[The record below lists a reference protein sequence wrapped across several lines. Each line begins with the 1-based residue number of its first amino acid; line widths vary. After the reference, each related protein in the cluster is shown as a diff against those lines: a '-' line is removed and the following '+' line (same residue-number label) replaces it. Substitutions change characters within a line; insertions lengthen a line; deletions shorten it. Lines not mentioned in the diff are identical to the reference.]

1 MQYIILMFLLISF
14 SSYAQDSDV
23 VFTVSKKPAVV
34 SISPSIDTLYNC
46 MAYRF
51 VLRGLDVKDIDSI
64 SFGQAKVK
72 LDDVLHIS
80 NASMYDT
87 VLKLYAHKQGVM
99 TEVFSK
105 RFVVTYCADKPLP
118 AKRGRK
124 KPIVQ
129 SLSTQAQKRDRRRT
143 PNSLNTTTTNRQW

>member
-1 MQYIILMFLLISF
+1 MRLFFLF
-14 SSYAQDSDV
+14 SVLFVTCANAQDSDV

-46 MAYRF
+46 MAYSF
-51 VLRGLDVKDIDSI
+51 VLKGLDVKDIDSI
-64 SFGQAKVK
+64 SFGNAKIK

-99 TEVFSK
+99 TEVFRK
-105 RFVVTYCADKPLP
+105 RFVIRYCADKPLQP
-118 AKRGRK
+118 KRGRN
-124 KPIVQ
+124 KPIVK
-129 SLSTQAQKRDRRRT
+129 SRSTQAQKRNRRRT
-143 PNSLNTTTTNRQW
+143 PSSLTTTTNRMP